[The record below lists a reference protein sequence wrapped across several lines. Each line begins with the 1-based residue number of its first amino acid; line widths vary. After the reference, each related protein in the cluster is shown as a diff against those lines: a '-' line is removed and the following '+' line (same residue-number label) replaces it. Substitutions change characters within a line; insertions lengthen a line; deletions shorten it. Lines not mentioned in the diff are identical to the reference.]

1 MNHHS
6 AELTAAIHA
15 VRASTKVCQTIQSR
29 LVSADTLQKKDR
41 SPVTVA
47 DFASQAIV
55 CAILQR
61 EFPDDPIIGEEN
73 ADELRKPDCA
83 AMCGIV
89 VEHVS
94 VGLADAS
101 IGQTQVLDW
110 IDRGGTSQA
119 SQSRYWTV
127 DPIDGTKGFLRGEQ
141 YAVALALLDQGE
153 VVVGVL
159 GCPNLQ
165 HAGGR
170 GALLAAEKDGG
181 AFLVPLDR
189 PDQETQPIRVSDI
202 TDAGAARFCESVES
216 GHSSHNDAAKIAAQL
231 GIRAQPLRMDS
242 QAKYAAVA
250 RGDAHIYLRM
260 PTREDY
266 RECIWDH
273 AAGMIVVTQAGGC
286 VTDIHGQPLDFAF
299 GRRLEQNQGIVATN
313 GRLHR
318 EVLDAIRDTHG
329 AKSPRPS

>member
-1 MNHHS
+1 MNQQS
-6 AELTAAIHA
+6 AELTTAIHA
-15 VRASTKVCQTIQSR
+15 VRTSTKVCQAVQSR

-83 AMCGIV
+83 AMRGIV
-89 VEHVS
+89 AEHVS
-94 VGLADAS
+94 IGLADAS

-110 IDRGGTSQA
+110 IDRGGTRKA
-119 SQSRYWTV
+119 NGPRYWTV

-159 GCPNLQ
+159 GCPNLP
-165 HAGGR
+165 HANGR
-170 GALLAAEKDGG
+170 GALLAAQKDGG

-189 PDQETQPIRVSDI
+189 PDRDTLPIRVSDI

-216 GHSSHNDAAKIAAQL
+216 GHSSHSDAAKIAAQL
-231 GIRAQPLRMDS
+231 GICAQPLRMDS

-250 RGDAHIYLRM
+250 RGNAHIYLRM
-260 PTREDY
+260 PTRADY

-273 AAGMIVVTQAGGC
+273 AAGMIVVSQAGGC
-286 VTDIHGQPLDFAF
+286 VTDIHGQELDFTW
-299 GRRLEQNQGIVATN
+299 GRRLEQNRGIVATN

-318 EVLDAIRDTHG
+318 QVLDAIRHTQG
-329 AKSPRPS
+329 AKP